1 MATMRRSPSA
11 LTAELL
17 KEQGYIVDTV
27 ERWLPGARI
36 RVDLFG
42 FIDQI
47 ALKDGETL
55 AIQATSWTNVSSRVK
70 KIAECECLGAVRKAN
85 WKILVIGWKHL
96 GGTEYAHKIV
106 DVS

>member
-1 MATMRRSPSA
+1 MKRSPSA

-17 KEQGYIVDTV
+17 KSQGWIIGTV
-27 ERWLPGARI
+27 ERWVPGANI

-55 AIQATSWTNVSSRVK
+55 AIQATSWDNVSSRVK
-70 KIAECECLGAVRKAN
+70 KIAEAECLDQVRKAN
-85 WKILVIGWKHL
+85 WTIWVMGWKWCSK
-96 GGTEYAHKIV
+96 TKQWVHKIV

>member
-1 MATMRRSPSA
+1 VKRSPSA

-17 KEQGYIVDTV
+17 KEQGYIVGTV

-85 WKILVIGWKHL
+85 WRILVIGWKHM
-96 GGTEYAHKIV
+96 GGSVYTHKIV
-106 DVS
+106 DCS

>member
-1 MATMRRSPSA
+1 MRRSPSA
-11 LTAELL
+11 LTAEHYTNL
-17 KEQGYIVDTV
+17 GGIIGTV
-27 ERWLPGARI
+27 ERFIPGRNI

-47 ALKDGETL
+47 CLLDGETI

-70 KIAECECLGAVRKAN
+70 KIAECECLDAVRKAN
-85 WKILVIGWKHL
+85 WKILVFGWKHL
-96 GGTEYAHKIV
+96 GGTEYAHKII